1 MGFFVLLAPCKYQQM
16 SPRFPLAFFS
26 KVAVIVNLGYLFST
40 LFLFITWMKIPRDIA
55 QFIAVTGLELAPLIN
70 LVFALILLIQVLQKK
85 VINFP
90 AWQTIFNLSMLL
102 VQIAL
107 LFI

>member
-1 MGFFVLLAPCKYQQM
+1 MI
-16 SPRFPLAFFS
+16 SRSPLAFFS
-26 KVAVIVNLGYLFST
+26 KVAVISNLVYLVST

-55 QFIAVTGLELAPLIN
+55 QFIAVMGLELAPLIN
-70 LVFALILLIQVLQKK
+70 LVFALILLIRVLQKK

-102 VQIAL
+102 VQIAI

>member
-1 MGFFVLLAPCKYQQM
+1 MISH
-16 SPRFPLAFFS
+16 SPLSFFS
-26 KVAVIVNLGYLFST
+26 KVAVISNLIYLVST

-70 LVFALILLIQVLQKK
+70 LIFAFILLIHYLQKK
-85 VINFP
+85 AIILP
-90 AWQTIFNLSMLL
+90 TWQTIFNLGMLL
-102 VQIAL
+102 VQAGL

>member
-1 MGFFVLLAPCKYQQM
+1 MGFFVLLINCKYQQM
-16 SPRFPLAFFS
+16 RSRSPLAFFS
-26 KVAVIVNLGYLFST
+26 KVAVISNLVYLVST

-55 QFIAVTGLELAPLIN
+55 QFIAVMGLELAPLIN
-70 LVFALILLIQVLQKK
+70 LVFALILLIRVLQKK

-102 VQIAL
+102 VQIAI

>member
-26 KVAVIVNLGYLFST
+26 KVVVIFNLGYILST
-40 LFLFITWMKIPRDIA
+40 LFLFITWIKIPRDIA
-55 QFIAVTGLELAPLIN
+55 QFIAVMGLELAPLIN
-70 LVFALILLIQVLQKK
+70 LVFALILLIQILQNKI
-85 VINFP
+85 INLP
-90 AWQTIFNLSMLL
+90 SWQTIFNLSMLFI
-102 VQIAL
+102 QIGL

>member
-1 MGFFVLLAPCKYQQM
+1 MGFFVLLINCKYQQM
-16 SPRFPLAFFS
+16 RSRSPLAFFS
-26 KVAVIVNLGYLFST
+26 KVAVISNLVYLVST

-55 QFIAVTGLELAPLIN
+55 QFIAVMGLELAPLIN
-70 LVFALILLIQVLQKK
+70 LVFALILLIRVLQKK

-90 AWQTIFNLSMLL
+90 AWQTIFNLSMLFI
-102 VQIAL
+102 QIGL

>member
-1 MGFFVLLAPCKYQQM
+1 MGFFVLLINCKYQQM
-16 SPRFPLAFFS
+16 RSRSPLAFFS
-26 KVAVIVNLGYLFST
+26 KVAVISNLVYLVST

-55 QFIAVTGLELAPLIN
+55 QFISVMGLELAPLIN
-70 LVFALILLIQVLQKK
+70 LVFALILLIRVLQKK

>member
-55 QFIAVTGLELAPLIN
+55 QFISVMGLELAPLIN
-70 LVFALILLIQVLQKK
+70 LIFAFVLLIQILQKK
-85 VINFP
+85 LINLP
-90 AWQTIFNLSMLL
+90 SWQTIFNLSMLL

>member
-1 MGFFVLLAPCKYQQM
+1 MQR
-16 SPRFPLAFFS
+16 SPILAFIS
-26 KVAVIVNLGYLFST
+26 KVAIIANLVYLLST

-55 QFIAVTGLELAPLIN
+55 QFIAVMGLELAPFVNLI
-70 LVFALILLIQVLQKK
+70 FAFILLIHFLQKK
-85 VINFP
+85 VIILP
-90 AWQTIFNLSMLL
+90 QWQTIFNLGMLV

>member
-26 KVAVIVNLGYLFST
+26 KVAVIVNLGYLAST
-40 LFLFITWMKIPRDIA
+40 LFLFITWLKIPRDIA
-55 QFIAVTGLELAPLIN
+55 QFIAVMGLELAPLIN
-70 LVFALILLIQVLQKK
+70 LVFALILLIQFLQKK
-85 VINFP
+85 VINLP
-90 AWQTIFNLSMLL
+90 SWQTIFNLSMLFI
-102 VQIAL
+102 QIGL

>member
-1 MGFFVLLAPCKYQQM
+1 MI
-16 SPRFPLAFFS
+16 SHTPLAFFS
-26 KVAVIVNLGYLFST
+26 KVAVISNLVYLVST

-55 QFIAVTGLELAPLIN
+55 QFIAVTGLELAPMMNLIF
-70 LVFALILLIQVLQKK
+70 VLILLIQFLQKK
-85 VINFP
+85 VVNLP
-90 AWQTIFNLSMLL
+90 TWQTIFNLSMLL

>member
-1 MGFFVLLAPCKYQQM
+1 MR
-16 SPRFPLAFFS
+16 SRSPLAFFS
-26 KVAVIVNLGYLFST
+26 KVAVISNLVYLVST

-55 QFIAVTGLELAPLIN
+55 QFIAVMGLELAPLIN
-70 LVFALILLIQVLQKK
+70 LVFALILLIRVLQKK

-102 VQIAL
+102 VQIAI